1 MIDFEKIVKSLDNQR
16 AEVKDNELV
25 AMFKKALKSLKAEDL
40 TITDPRYKNRQ
51 HDVFYRLDIDG
62 NSYCDITLLK
72 DDDNLKFKVY
82 HLLHKDFENRNKKL
96 VFVFGTFMKTLSDE
110 FKTVGNA
117 EYNSTNNYFDSCYFT
132 FKGGNTK
139 TPEDILDKE
148 AGEVTLAEFL
158 NDFKH
163 YFYCLRGMAKKQ
175 KKAKTKAINKDKDER

>member
-1 MIDFEKIVKSLDNQR
+1 MIDFEKIAKDLDNQR

-40 TITDPRYKNRQ
+40 TITDPKYKNRQ
-51 HDVFYRLDIDG
+51 KGVFYRLDIDG

-72 DDDNLKFKVY
+72 DDGNLKFKVY

-96 VFVFGTFMKTLSDE
+96 VFVFGTFMKTLCDE
-110 FKTVGNA
+110 FKSVGNA

-139 TPEDILDKE
+139 TPEGLLDKE
-148 AGEVTLAEFL
+148 AGEVILAEFI
-158 NDFKH
+158 NNFKH
-163 YFYCLRGMAKKQ
+163 CFYCLRGVAKKQ
-175 KKAKTKAINKDKDER
+175 EKAKSKDER